1 MCGYHLGREELG
13 KIVRREYI
21 QQELNPAIQL
31 LLRKETY
38 LRSENVR

>member
-31 LLRKETY
+31 LLTAEWKHICVLKT
-38 LRSENVR
+38 